1 MRKIEIRYCFTLDQ
15 GRSEIIDLR
24 IDDQTLENLEQ
35 PSAHLPE
42 WTRLDFHQCP
52 HCPLDPASRPHCPVA
67 VCLVG
72 VASRFEDIVSFDE
85 VEVTVVSKERTVSQQ
100 TTAQRAISS
109 LLGLLF
115 ATSGCPHTQFF
126 KPMACFHL
134 PLATEED
141 TIFRVAGMYLLG
153 QYFRGREGR
162 GEDLSLAGLTTI
174 YQNMQQVNVEIADRL
189 RSAFKSDSSVNAL
202 ILLDMFAK
210 ALPFVIKDTLEEIR
224 YLFDPYFS
232 DGFEGIVESTSSLP
246 PSAERKR

>member
-1 MRKIEIRYCFTLDQ
+1 MGKIEIRYCFTLDQ
-15 GRSEIIDLR
+15 DRSEIIDLR

-35 PSAHLPE
+35 PSAPLPE

-52 HCPLDPASRPHCPVA
+52 HCPLDRASSPHCPLA
-67 VCLVG
+67 VSLVG
-72 VASRFEDIVSFDE
+72 VVSRFEDIVSFDE

-100 TTAQRAISS
+100 TSAQRAISS

-141 TIFRVAGMYLLG
+141 TIFRVAGMYLLA
-153 QYFRGREGR
+153 QYFRSREGKS
-162 GEDLSLAGLTTI
+162 EDLGLSGLTMI
-174 YQNMQQVNVEIADRL
+174 YRNMQQVNFEITDRL
-189 RSAFKSDSSVNAL
+189 RSAFNSDSSVNAL

-210 ALPFVIKDTLEEIR
+210 VLPFVIKDKLEDIR
-224 YLFDPYFS
+224 YLFAPYFS
-232 DGFEGIVESTSSLP
+232 DEFEGIVESVSSAP
-246 PSAERKR
+246 PFPEEKK